1 METARRSLVKALSW
15 RFLATAI
22 TTVVA
27 YVLTGE
33 LLFAVEIGAL
43 DTLAKLLVYYLHERL
58 WTRIKYGKI
67 ESTDYQI

>member
-15 RFLATAI
+15 RAFATII

-27 YVLTGE
+27 YLLTGE

-43 DTLAKLLVYYLHERL
+43 DTAAKLLMYYLHERVWL
-58 WTRIKYGKI
+58 RIPYGKI